1 LVQKA
6 AEEKIIRGR
15 KLRVD
20 TTVVP
25 SDIHYPTDA
34 SLLSDGIRIITRT
47 VKQLKKAGAA
57 IRTEFHNRQWFWQRQ
72 ERKSPERQGGQAL

>member
-1 LVQKA
+1 MVEELNHLLVQKA

-15 KLRVD
+15 SLRVD

-34 SLLSDGIRIITRT
+34 GLLSDGIRVITRT
-47 VKQLKKAGAA
+47 V
-57 IRTEFHNRQWFWQRQ
+57 
-72 ERKSPERQGGQAL
+72 